1 MKIKVFV
8 RHCNFSSNSVGKNK
22 PDWFS
27 REKCWDSLKSTSDEN
42 TEINVMFDGE
52 PNKEHF
58 LYDPS
63 EGYNLICKYGGND
76 GKSFLNLL
84 EYVYEQDI
92 DDDTILY
99 FLEDDYIHR
108 SGWTNILREG
118 FEYIGVDYI
127 TLYDH
132 KDKYFL
138 PMYDDLQSK
147 IIATPSI
154 HWRTVPSTTNTY
166 AMLAKTFKKHYSIHR
181 EYCDLEKG
189 YTRDHD
195 KFLRLW
201 NEGSHLVSCIPGYST
216 HCEVEYLSPCV
227 DWSKI

>member
-58 LYDPS
+58 LYNPS
-63 EGYNLICKYGGND
+63 EGYNLICKHGGND

-108 SGWTNILREG
+108 SGWTDILRE
-118 FEYIGVDYI
+118 
-127 TLYDH
+127 
-132 KDKYFL
+132 
-138 PMYDDLQSK
+138 
-147 IIATPSI
+147 
-154 HWRTVPSTTNTY
+154 
-166 AMLAKTFKKHYSIHR
+166 
-181 EYCDLEKG
+181 
-189 YTRDHD
+189 
-195 KFLRLW
+195 
-201 NEGSHLVSCIPGYST
+201 
-216 HCEVEYLSPCV
+216 
-227 DWSKI
+227 

>member
-22 PDWFS
+22 PSWFS
-27 REKCWDSLKSTSDEN
+27 REKCWNNLLNTSDEN

-52 PNKEHF
+52 PNEEHF
-58 LYDPS
+58 LSKPS
-63 EGYNLICKYGGND
+63 EGYNLICKQGGND
-76 GKSFLNLL
+76 GQSFFNLL
-84 EYVYEQDI
+84 EYVYDQDI

-99 FLEDDYIHR
+99 FLEDDYIHQP
-108 SGWTNILREG
+108 GWTNILREG
-118 FEYIGVDYI
+118 FDHIGVDYI

-138 PMYDDLQSK
+138 PMYNDLQSK
-147 IIATPSI
+147 ILATPTI
-154 HWRTVPSTTNTY
+154 HWRTIPSTTNTY
-166 AMLAKTFKKHYSIHR
+166 AMKAKTFKQHYNIHK
-181 EYCDLEKG
+181 EYCDLVKG

-201 NEGSHLVSCIPGYST
+201 NEGSHLISCIPGYST
-216 HCEVEYLSPCV
+216 YCEVEYLSPCV